1 MGDKKNKEE
10 RPKHP
15 LTTKIDEVKKHIDNL
30 RNKKQKLKDD
40 HDAAYKA
47 WRDQNELEEKIKWI
61 RRQKNRLLQKKKE
74 EEAEAEEKA
83 KQEAYEKAR
92 KEEEELYGK
101 IRKFQPQID
110 ICQNLVTFL
119 GNLKP
124 KVRNEEGEDQ
134 KHLSEEQLQG
144 MLNSGDWKK
153 EKLHV
158 LSKKDDEDPG
168 LQPGAGKKKRQKNKK
183 QVTEDPK

>member
-1 MGDKKNKEE
+1 MG
-10 RPKHP
+10 
-15 LTTKIDEVKKHIDNL
+15 
-30 RNKKQKLKDD
+30 
-40 HDAAYKA
+40 
-47 WRDQNELEEKIKWI
+47 EKIKWI

-74 EEAEAEEKA
+74 EEAEEKA

-158 LSKKDDEDPG
+158 LKKNDDEDVG
-168 LQPGAGKKKRQKNKK
+168 LQPGAGKKK
-183 QVTEDPK
+183 

>member
-1 MGDKKNKEE
+1 MG
-10 RPKHP
+10 
-15 LTTKIDEVKKHIDNL
+15 
-30 RNKKQKLKDD
+30 KKQKLKDD

-74 EEAEAEEKA
+74 EEAEAEAKA
-83 KQEAYEKAR
+83 EQEAIEKAR

-119 GNLKP
+119 ANLKP
-124 KVRNEEGEDQ
+124 KVRNEDEEDQ
-134 KHLSEEQLQG
+134 NRLTEEQLG
-144 MLNSGDWKK
+144 NVLNSGDWKK

-158 LSKKDDEDPG
+158 LSKKNDE
-168 LQPGAGKKKRQKNKK
+168 
-183 QVTEDPK
+183 